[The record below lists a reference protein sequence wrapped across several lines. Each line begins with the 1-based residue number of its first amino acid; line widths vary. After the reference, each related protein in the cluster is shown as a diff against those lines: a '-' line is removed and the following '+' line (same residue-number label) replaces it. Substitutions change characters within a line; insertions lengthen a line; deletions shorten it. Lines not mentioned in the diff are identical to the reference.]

1 MGAAEA
7 QIYAEATA
15 KALADAKAKLGFG
28 INKALFGGDGAD
40 YGDYGYGGDDKHDDH
55 KDEKKKPSAAGSAA
69 GSGSL
74 PDAAPMSIVHH
85 MAGGKATHGQ
95 DEEEDVRRSGQHRW
109 CDGDQVQAHSTQ
121 EDVTQGFHEWV
132 PQPCSGHC
140 TQRRGEGI
148 EDMVDPDE
156 NEQLWQDA
164 DTALQ
169 SMGFPTMREG

>member
-1 MGAAEA
+1 MGA

-15 KALADAKAKLGFG
+15 KALADAKAKFGFG

-55 KDEKKKPSAAGSAA
+55 KDEKKKPSAAGS
-69 GSGSL
+69 GSL

-85 MAGGKATHGQ
+85 MAGGKATPMDKMKKKMFEGLASIDGVMVTKSKPTAYKKMSPKDFTSGFLNPAQ
-95 DEEEDVRRSGQHRW
+95 DI
-109 CDGDQVQAHSTQ
+109 AHNDA
-121 EDVTQGFHEWV
+121 EKD
-132 PQPCSGHC
+132 
-140 TQRRGEGI
+140 I

-164 DTALQ
+164 
-169 SMGFPTMREG
+169 